1 MLAMQRRNGGRSS
14 NPGNKWRK
22 CRSVCR
28 KSNSAGSGRIGSR
41 SCTTG
46 ATVGGGDGNDN
57 SDANRKVT
65 LKWCEA
71 RKHGR
76 QTTTSLLDMKN
87 DGCVHKNRAQK
98 ERATFVGNSK
108 VGELRRKKRVKTER
122 KERIRECTRL
132 A

>member
-76 QTTTSLLDMKN
+76 QDN
-87 DGCVHKNRAQK
+87 DLI
-98 ERATFVGNSK
+98 VGH
-108 VGELRRKKRVKTER
+108 EE
-122 KERIRECTRL
+122 
-132 A
+132 